1 MEDPVNLLTSEQ
13 EERID
18 VADKSS
24 AANNLTAKYFLIKFQ
39 HKLFFV
45 EVDRF
50 VQWYQKF
57 IEYFGE

>member
-39 HKLFFV
+39 DTELFI
-45 EVDRF
+45 ETDRF
-50 VQWYQKF
+50 VQKHCLF
-57 IEYFGE
+57 IECFGE